1 MTLQKHTHTNTH
13 NAQTQKDTERHRN
26 TQIHTN
32 AQTHTM
38 HKHTNTHKY
47 SNIQPVRDH
56 GMQSGGISETQIC
69 MTASSVT
76 VKND

>member
-13 NAQTQKDTERHRN
+13 NAQTQKDTEIHN
-26 TQIHTN
+26 YTQ
-32 AQTHTM
+32 M
-38 HKHTNTHKY
+38 HKHTNTLKY
-47 SNIQPVRDH
+47 SNIQPVMDH
-56 GMQSGGISETQIC
+56 GMQSGKISETQIC

>member
-1 MTLQKHTHTNTH
+1 MHDFAKTHTHEHTQCTN
-13 NAQTQKDTERHRN
+13 TERHRN